1 MGGPV
6 VNTANAT
13 RRSVFLA
20 VIFLFCAGLATG
32 QIAGGLTETTNAGLG
47 GNNFVVGTVF
57 SPAGSPINTRIRIRL
72 TTPTAGEILATT
84 DDSGRFVF
92 SNVGSGLYT
101 LVIDEKEFEPVRQEV
116 EITHRRSNVPE
127 TYTMT
132 IQLRA
137 AHDKSKTTKAS
148 VIAISNAGVPK
159 QAMQFY
165 EKAAKLAGAKDYRGA
180 IDQLKLAIARYPAF
194 VNALNQMGVL
204 YLQLNEPNLADEA
217 LQAAL
222 KINPDAYDPLIN
234 RGITLFRLARFKEAE
249 TVLRHALKV
258 KAESA
263 VAYYYLGRT
272 MNKVGRIDEAETAYL
287 ASIKI
292 SPGEF
297 KEAHRLLAAIYLE
310 RGAHQRVIEELETY
324 LRLVPQAADAS
335 DLRRVI
341 EQSKR
346 SLGASQKEK
355 RP

>member
-6 VNTANAT
+6 INTANAT

-72 TTPTAGEILATT
+72 TTPTSGEILATT

-137 AHDKSKTTKAS
+137 AHDKSKAAKPS
-148 VIAISNAGVPK
+148 VIDISNAGVPK
-159 QAMQFY
+159 RAMEFY
-165 EKAAKLAGAKDYRGA
+165 EKASKLAEARDYRGA
-180 IDQLKLAIARYPAF
+180 IEQLKLAVARYPEF

-217 LQAAL
+217 LRAAL
-222 KINPDAYDPLIN
+222 KIKPDAFGPLIN
-234 RGITLFRLARFKEAE
+234 RGVTLFRLARYPEAE
-249 TVLRHALKV
+249 VVLRNALKAQ
-258 KAESA
+258 AESA

-272 MNKVGRIDEAETAYL
+272 LNKMGRNNEAEAAYL
-287 ASIKI
+287 RCIKL

-310 RGAHQRVIEELETY
+310 RGALNRVIEELEIY
-324 LRLVPQAADAS
+324 LKLVPKAPDAS

-346 SLGASQKEK
+346 SMGSAQPEK